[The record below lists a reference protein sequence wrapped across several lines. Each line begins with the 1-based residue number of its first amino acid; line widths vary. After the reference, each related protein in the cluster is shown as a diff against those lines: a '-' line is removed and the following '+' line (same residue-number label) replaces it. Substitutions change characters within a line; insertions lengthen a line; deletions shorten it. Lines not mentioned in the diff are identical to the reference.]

1 MASGLFQQVTKKN
14 FMKWHSE
21 GKFELVAA
29 ANITEDKLEKFMQQI
44 PPEEC
49 TTKPATRLELGKN
62 DTCYIWS
69 NGKWEYFVVV
79 NDMQGSDY
87 LKGIYEDTGNRST
100 VVYIKR

>member
-1 MASGLFQQVTKKN
+1 MYSKVSKKQ
-14 FMKWHSE
+14 FLEWHKAGE
-21 GKFELVAA
+21 FELVVAA
-29 ANITEDKLEKFMQQI
+29 SVTKEKLERFLEGV

-49 TTKPATRLELGKN
+49 TTMPATRLELGKN